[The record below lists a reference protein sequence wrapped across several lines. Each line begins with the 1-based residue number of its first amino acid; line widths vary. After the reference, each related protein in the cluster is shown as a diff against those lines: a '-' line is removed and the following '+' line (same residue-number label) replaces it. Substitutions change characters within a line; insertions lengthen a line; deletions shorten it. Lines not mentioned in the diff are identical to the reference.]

1 MDFTFH
7 FTFLL
12 LSFGGLLFLPGFVA
26 LRILLGKTSPLSSWE
41 TLLTAFALSI
51 GLLDFLMILLGKND
65 VLFTRYSISFAIL
78 AALYLFFVMKRIHT
92 SIAKKREAPNQHHPA
107 FTFTATQGKLF
118 VLIIFLTLFTKSIF
132 LSDAAFPTSTDLG
145 HHMYWS
151 KQIAMKGVLPE
162 YSKMEIEISRK
173 KCADCSG
180 PVEMISPPAP
190 IADFI
195 IGEHLPFGAL
205 AIFSG
210 NDFISAFPVITLFLV
225 SILSLIAYFILA
237 IRFGEEIRKKFTSFV
252 PMHFGLIVLFLL
264 GPLYTLA
271 SPQAKFVSGGVVG
284 NTFGNF
290 FIPVILLFFF
300 RSIREKNPLFLG
312 LAFFFTFTLAYTH
325 HLSMLVLLFIL
336 IGSIFMLMILH
347 RDSIR
352 ELLAGWV
359 KILRHPFSLS
369 VAIACI
375 AFFFAVAM
383 PTYIET
389 HAVGTA
395 IGTPTKLTRIG
406 LTFSEILSGS
416 GEARATLGI
425 AGILLVLIFSSA
437 YRYSAGILI
446 GWAGILL
453 IMSLKPSLVF
463 LDIPS
468 NRIGSYVLFPLTFL
482 AGFIILLIPEFFRNI
497 RGKIQTTIPPIIPIA
512 FILIIFTYSV
522 GNGSA
527 DNGGSLLSAPK
538 SDAAVETFA
547 VSQFLAEHINDS
559 DILLKDHN
567 YLSADSFM
575 KLFFMRDY
583 GFPLSRGYFK
593 RYEAPDHEQCSLI
606 MISSPNTPAGKRC
619 FDTTQTDI
627 VIINPLFDRIQFEKS
642 EDFSRIYSSP
652 LIHTY
657 MKKSDPSI

>member
-1 MDFTFH
+1 MDFILH

-26 LRILLGKTSPLSSWE
+26 LRILLGKASPLSSWE

-65 VLFTRYSISFAIL
+65 VIFTRYSISLAIL
-78 AALYLFFVMKRIHT
+78 ATLYLFFVMRRIHA
-92 SIAKKREAPNQHHPA
+92 SIAKKKEAPNQHHSAFA
-107 FTFTATQGKLF
+107 FTTTQGKLF
-118 VLIIFLTLFTKSIF
+118 LLIIFLTLFTKSIF
-132 LSDAAFPTSTDLG
+132 LSNAAFPTSTDLG

-151 KQIAMKGVLPE
+151 KLVAMKGALPE
-162 YSKMEIEISRK
+162 YSKIEIEVSAK

-180 PVEMISPPAP
+180 PVEMISPPEP

-225 SILSLIAYFILA
+225 SILSLLASFVLA
-237 IRFGEEIRKKFTSFV
+237 IRFGEEIQKKFSSFV

-325 HLSMLVLLFIL
+325 HLSTLVLLFIL
-336 IGSIFMLMILH
+336 IGSIFMLITLH

-352 ELLAGWV
+352 ELLMGWM
-359 KILRHPFSLS
+359 KLLRHPFPLS
-369 VAIACI
+369 IAITCI
-375 AFFFAVAM
+375 IFFFAIAM

-389 HAVGTA
+389 HAVSTA

-406 LTFSEILSGS
+406 LTFSEVLSGS

-425 AGILLVLIFSSA
+425 AGILILLIFSSA

-468 NRIGSYVLFPLTFL
+468 NRIGSYALFPLTFL
-482 AGFIILLIPEFFRNI
+482 AGFVILLIPEFFRNI
-497 RGKIQTTIPPIIPIA
+497 QGKIRTAVPPIIPIV
-512 FILIIFTYSV
+512 FILVIFTYSI
-522 GNGSA
+522 GSGSA

-547 VSQFLAEHINDS
+547 VSRFLSERIGDS
-559 DILLKDHN
+559 GIVLKDHN

-593 RYEAPDHEQCSLI
+593 RYETPGHEQCSLV
-606 MISSPNTPAGKRC
+606 MISSPNTPAGKKC
-619 FDTTQTDI
+619 FDTTRTDI
-627 VIINPLFDRIQFEKS
+627 VVVNPLFDRIQFEKS
-642 EDFSRIYSSP
+642 ENFSRIYSSP

-657 MKKSDPSI
+657 TKKSDPSL

>member
-1 MDFTFH
+1 MDFTLH
-7 FTFLL
+7 FIFLL
-12 LSFGGLLFLPGFVA
+12 LSLGGLLFLPGLVA
-26 LRILLGKTSPLSSWE
+26 LRILFGKESALAPWE
-41 TLLTAFALSI
+41 TLLTAFAVSV
-51 GLLDFLMILLGKND
+51 GLIDFLMILLGKNHI
-65 VLFTRYSISFAIL
+65 LFTRYSISLAIL
-78 AALYLFFVMKRIHT
+78 GSLYLFFVMKRIHT
-92 SIAKKREAPNQHHPA
+92 SIVKKRESPDQSHPA
-107 FTFTATQGKLF
+107 FASTPIQGKLF
-118 VLIIFLTLFTKSIF
+118 LLIIFLTLFTKSIF

-151 KQIAMKGVLPE
+151 KEIAIKGVLPE

-180 PVEMISPPAP
+180 PVEIISPPEP

-225 SILSLIAYFILA
+225 SILSLIAYFVLA
-237 IRFGEEIRKKFTSFV
+237 IRFGEEIQKKFTSFV

-284 NTFGNF
+284 NTLGNF

-336 IGSIFMLMILH
+336 IGNILMLIVLH
-347 RDSIR
+347 RHSIR
-352 ELLAGWV
+352 ELLMRWI
-359 KILRHPFSLS
+359 KLLLHPSPLS
-369 VAIACI
+369 VAVACI
-375 AFFFAVAM
+375 VFFFAVAM

-389 HAVGTA
+389 HAVSTA

-406 LTFSEILSGS
+406 LTFSEVLSGS

-425 AGILLVLIFSSA
+425 AGILLLLMFSSA

-446 GWAGILL
+446 GWIGILL

-468 NRIGSYVLFPLTFL
+468 NRIGSYTLFPLTFL
-482 AGFIILLIPEFFRNI
+482 AGFVILLIPEFFRNI
-497 RGKIQTTIPPIIPIA
+497 RGKMRTAIPPVMPIA
-512 FILIIFTYSV
+512 FILVIFAYSV
-522 GNGSA
+522 GSGSA

-547 VSQFLAEHINDS
+547 VSRFLAERINDS

-593 RYEAPDHEQCSLI
+593 RYEAPDHEQCSLV
-606 MISSPNTPAGKRC
+606 MISSPNTPAGEKK
-619 FDTTQTDI
+619 D
-627 VIINPLFDRIQFEKS
+627 LF
-642 EDFSRIYSSP
+642 FSY
-652 LIHTY
+652 TY
-657 MKKSDPSI
+657 G